1 MKIVFTFMQ
10 EVWEEYPDLVTNV
23 FDSEEELLD
32 KWLENFMSYGLK
44 DPDTDE
50 VMNEDTVKD
59 VLLGKWNGERIEA
72 DGLASYTF
80 SVVKV
85 V

>member
-50 VMNEDTVKD
+50 DMNEDTVKD

-72 DGLASYTF
+72 DDLTSYTF